1 MEPVRYG
8 QSTIIC
14 YRLSYV
20 DKLSEKLKF
29 DSMIF
34 ILFLTVVRQNGVI
47 VHGYSILLLGFRIC
61 YWYYST
67 PIRRHNRNNSF
78 YLLREIN
85 FSQFSDYIDWSCVKS
100 YGKAKYVVEDLNFS
114 QNVRILLVTKSQ
126 VIMPP
131 RESQRHDSKCH
142 ILFQFECQ

>member
-61 YWYYST
+61 Y
-67 PIRRHNRNNSF
+67 
-78 YLLREIN
+78 
-85 FSQFSDYIDWSCVKS
+85 
-100 YGKAKYVVEDLNFS
+100 
-114 QNVRILLVTKSQ
+114 
-126 VIMPP
+126 
-131 RESQRHDSKCH
+131 
-142 ILFQFECQ
+142 